1 MAPGGQTASA
11 LRAAF
16 GKGQVMRKGIRAV
29 DTATMQPTLFENR
42 DRDGADGAD
51 GAGATAPIVPPR
63 SLWMEE
69 FAR

>member
-42 DRDGADGAD
+42 DRDGADGA
-51 GAGATAPIVPPR
+51 GATAPIVPPR